1 MLVKYRLLNDSEDA
15 DWKEYDT
22 VEVLKL
28 NYRFILKS
36 QEEFDNMEL
45 TRFQKCSDEGRLE
58 FEVLS

>member
-1 MLVKYRLLNDSEDA
+1 MLVKYRLLTDPEDA

-28 NYRFILKS
+28 NYSVIQKS

-45 TRFQKCSDEGRLE
+45 SRFQRYNNAGYLE
-58 FEVLS
+58 YEVVE